1 MENMYEANYS
11 TEPGGGLVGLIHI
24 GARYTSVT
32 LLNNGMSTFT
42 GDLPFGGDDLSD
54 SLKRELNLSS
64 EGAETAKITGMV
76 DGKKGFDIE
85 AMLKPT
91 SENLAEEIRRT
102 VTLYGTVGTEEG
114 DGLKAIYLSGGS
126 AQTVGLRAIL
136 EQQLV
141 VPVRM
146 AEPFRGFNVDKK
158 IDRHF
163 ITEDAPAFAVGAG
176 LSIRRPGDK

>member
-1 MENMYEANYS
+1 
-11 TEPGGGLVGLIHI
+11 LV
-24 GARYTSVT
+24 
-32 LLNNGMSTFT
+32 
-42 GDLPFGGDDLSD
+42 
-54 SLKRELNLSS
+54 E
-64 EGAETAKITGMV
+64 
-76 DGKKGFDIE
+76 GKKAFDIE

-102 VTLYGTVGTEEG
+102 VSLYGAVGTEEG

-126 AQTVGLRAIL
+126 AQTLGLRAIL

-146 AEPFRGFNVDKK
+146 AEPFRGFTVDKK